1 MKSEV
6 HVVSVCAD
14 VCTSMHTHVETG
26 KTCGEMTGFEK
37 HCTLLSVFSKNNNPN
52 PKPGLL
58 TGKSISFVSIT
69 PLPISPYR
77 QMLLSSIIFQLSNT
91 LHTSEKSEADFPE
104 AFAMHLGTH
113 GHPCFFLSPLVRMLG
128 LH

>member
-6 HVVSVCAD
+6 HVVSACAD

-37 HCTLLSVFSKNNNPN
+37 HCTLLLVFSKNNNLN

-91 LHTSEKSEADFPE
+91 LHTSEKS
-104 AFAMHLGTH
+104 
-113 GHPCFFLSPLVRMLG
+113 
-128 LH
+128 